1 MKFKNIEDVWAYAKN
16 KLVNAQI
23 SNIQR
28 TGSSKFFDLTIPKS
42 MVKKFPEG
50 AERQDLNYTITSV
63 GSMITCFLENNGWEN
78 DIYDTSDF
86 FDAISGWCG
95 INESQ
100 QMNQNAIISVE
111 SSSVSGF
118 DKSILF
124 SYYTSRAE
132 LEKQLKKLGKPYKLD
147 VYPSDE
153 AEVHVK
159 NSDVEKF
166 KNLITALKERYEM
179 GANMSMMEGFTIKGR
194 ALPDHMKADFT
205 PQEQSFIN
213 GHIGNKWYQIT
224 QKSKVWKDAYN
235 LMDDAKVV
243 DKKTIDGILYILY
256 EAPKGTK
263 FIFMNMGM
271 GAECL
276 MFGETKINESEDG
289 DKYKEFFENKL
300 KQYGVSSPAELS
312 EEDKKKFFTE
322 IRNEWKQ
329 QKVNESQKQDEY
341 RKFFEEKLK
350 KYNVSSPA
358 ELTQEDRS
366 KFFTEIR
373 NEWKQQ
379 KMNEAFVIKG
389 RAIPDKM
396 KSDFEGAE
404 RKYIDEKIGSTWY
417 QITPRSK
424 VYKDAT
430 ALMSKSKKIES
441 KNLGWFKY
449 DLYQAPKGTQFL
461 YASDGYGADAF
472 MFGDTKINESL
483 QVDGYEVL
491 DQAEFRSDF
500 AGAGNFASFA
510 LQAMYNPRLMVK
522 CTPSHPNYARIKAW
536 VEALPEVPANE
547 NQNSA
552 IRCFRQTWS
561 NMIIIYGDN
570 IYWAYNTGTNLQLLN
585 EAELMKGIGKVFDTL
600 SDRGTMSDNAVR
612 SAIEALGGTMAE
624 LSVDPTTNS
633 IKAYKACED
642 EYQCLIGELAKRG
655 LNPINR

>member
-63 GSMITCFLENNGWEN
+63 GSMITCFLENNGWED

-159 NSDVEKF
+159 NGDVEKF

-235 LMDDAKVV
+235 LMDNAKVV
-243 DKKTIDGILYILY
+243 DKKTIDGVLYILY

-263 FIFMNMGM
+263 FIFVNMGM

-276 MFGETKINESEDG
+276 MFGETKINESENG

-329 QKVNESQKQDEY
+329 QKVNE
-341 RKFFEEKLK
+341 
-350 KYNVSSPA
+350 V
-358 ELTQEDRS
+358 
-366 KFFTEIR
+366 
-373 NEWKQQ
+373 
-379 KMNEAFVIKG
+379 FVIKG

-404 RKYIDEKIGSTWY
+404 RKYIDEKIGTTWY

-424 VYKDAT
+424 VYKDAV
-430 ALMSKSKKIES
+430 ALMNKSKKVET